1 MIISSG
7 KKSFLFR
14 IGFIIQWREK
24 LLFILAQIEV
34 YTVIHTC
41 ILLHME
47 KVSHCFFSIK
57 ATTKNLPPENITEK
71 CGKNTDI

>member
-1 MIISSG
+1 
-7 KKSFLFR
+7 
-14 IGFIIQWREK
+14 
-24 LLFILAQIEV
+24 
-34 YTVIHTC
+34 
-41 ILLHME
+41 ME